1 MRTVAIIPA
10 RYASSRFPGKPLVD
24 IGGKSMIRRVCEQA
38 GRAEL
43 IDEVIVATD
52 DARIYRHVL
61 DFGGQVRMTR
71 PDHRS
76 GTDRC
81 AEVAKELNEVGFV
94 VNVQGDE
101 PFIDPRQIDQIAR
114 PLREGKAAITTL
126 ARRLEEE
133 RELFSPH
140 AVKVVFSAG
149 RRALYFSRS
158 AIPFQRDVPPPQW
171 SRQPLYYKHIGLYG
185 FSLDAL
191 LAVTALPPSS
201 YEQAE
206 ALEQLRWLEAGWH
219 IHLELTERE
228 TPGIDTPEDLDRLRR
243 EGSWPGRGKDSH

>member
-1 MRTVAIIPA
+1 MRTVAVIPA

-52 DARIYRHVL
+52 DNRIYRHVL
-61 DFGGQVRMTR
+61 DFGGQARMTR

-81 AEVAKELNEVGFV
+81 AEVAKELNGVGFV

-101 PFIDPRQIDQIAR
+101 PFIDPRQIDQIAL
-114 PLREGKAAITTL
+114 PLREGRAAITTL
-126 ARRLEEE
+126 ARRIEEE

-140 AVKVVFSAG
+140 AVKVVFATN

-158 AIPFQRDVPPPQW
+158 AIPFQRDAPSAEWVQ
-171 SRQPLYYKHIGLYG
+171 RPLYYKHIGLYG
-185 FSLDAL
+185 FALDAL
-191 LAVTALPPSS
+191 LAVTALPPSP
-201 YEQAE
+201 YEEAE
-206 ALEQLRWLEAGWH
+206 ALEQLRWLEAGWPV
-219 IHLELTERE
+219 HLELTDRE
-228 TPGIDTPEDLDRLRR
+228 TPGIDTPEDLQRLL
-243 EGSWPGRGKDSH
+243 EKGSWPGQENDS

>member
-10 RYASSRFPGKPLVD
+10 RYAASRFPGKPLVD

-52 DARIYRHVL
+52 DDRIYRHVL
-61 DFGGQVRMTR
+61 DFGGQARMTR
-71 PDHRS
+71 TDHRS

-81 AEVAKELNEVGFV
+81 AEVAKKLSGVGFV

-114 PLREGKAAITTL
+114 PLREGQAAITTL
-126 ARRLEEE
+126 ARRIEEE

-140 AVKVVFSAG
+140 AVKVVFTAS
-149 RRALYFSRS
+149 RQALYFSRS
-158 AIPFQRDVPPPQW
+158 AIPFQRDV
-171 SRQPLYYKHIGLYG
+171 SRPEWTQRPLYYKHIGLYG

-191 LAVTALPPSS
+191 LAVTALPLSP
-201 YEQAE
+201 YEEAE
-206 ALEQLRWLEAGWH
+206 ALEQLRWLEAGWP

-228 TPGIDTPEDLDRLRR
+228 TRGIDTPEDLQRLQE
-243 EGSWPGRGKDSH
+243 EGSWPGQENDS